1 MGLKA
6 IMNKSKEI
14 KKIPHDVTG
23 RIFDIQFFCVH
34 DGPGIRTTVFFKGC
48 PLNCLWCHNPEGI
61 SRKIHLSYSENK
73 CIGCGACATVC
84 DVHEMSGGKHIVHRS
99 RCTLRGRCVAVCPTG
114 ALSFVGRDVTVDE
127 VIAEVLR
134 DRKYYGPSGGGMT
147 LSGGEPAMQP
157 EFMLALAMAAKS
169 EGINVAVE
177 TSGYAPFGVYESVLQ
192 YVDMFLYDVKETDPE
207 LHRRFTNVNNKLPME
222 NLRKL
227 YEAGASILLRCPI
240 IPGLNDR
247 DDHFEAIANLTKEMP
262 DLLGAELLPYHKLA
276 ASKSGRMGLA
286 VQEEFEPP
294 SPHLKAEW
302 NEKLKSYGA
311 KVFEA

>member
-1 MGLKA
+1 
-6 IMNKSKEI
+6 
-14 KKIPHDVTG
+14 
-23 RIFDIQFFCVH
+23 
-34 DGPGIRTTVFFKGC
+34 
-48 PLNCLWCHNPEGI
+48 
-61 SRKIHLSYSENK
+61 
-73 CIGCGACATVC
+73 
-84 DVHEMSGGKHIVHRS
+84 
-99 RCTLRGRCVAVCPTG
+99 
-114 ALSFVGRDVTVDE
+114 
-127 VIAEVLR
+127 
-134 DRKYYGPSGGGMT
+134 MT

-169 EGINVAVE
+169 EGINVAIE

-276 ASKSGRMGLA
+276 ASRADAWDLPFRRSLSHLHPTLRLNGTKS
-286 VQEEFEPP
+286 
-294 SPHLKAEW
+294 
-302 NEKLKSYGA
+302 
-311 KVFEA
+311 